1 MFNLCLDIGKECMG
15 DEHTEF
21 MSQASNPR
29 MLDVIRN
36 TQNMHIIEH
45 VIDYLSVCIVK
56 VYNE

>member
-1 MFNLCLDIGKECMG
+1 MG
-15 DEHTEF
+15 DKHAEF

>member
-1 MFNLCLDIGKECMG
+1 MG

-56 VYNE
+56 ECNE